1 METKNIIIIAVIAV
15 IICIATGAMFG
26 LLTKSVD
33 YERIELMPNGTSIEL
48 PKDELK
54 YEGEMNETGAKMW
67 TFKQGALMTFNS
79 EEAINARGLYG
90 LGGAL
95 GFKGVEDMVLNHFEK
110 REEIDGFTVYTID
123 GEKMGI
129 EGRGMMYCIITK
141 NNESHDNIVM
151 AADDKDIVLHMA
163 KSIEYK
169 SVNST
174 KTASKSTAT
183 ASSSSNSNDNDVHN
197 DKNKY
202 SEEDLKRANQEG
214 YDSGYSDGQ
223 SDSNDYD
230 DSSSIASVETTTD
243 SSSPSSS
250 DSEGG
255 SSSDSGFD
263 SFNF

>member
-1 METKNIIIIAVIAV
+1 
-15 IICIATGAMFG
+15 
-26 LLTKSVD
+26 
-33 YERIELMPNGTSIEL
+33 
-48 PKDELK
+48 
-54 YEGEMNETGAKMW
+54 
-67 TFKQGALMTFNS
+67 MTFNS

-123 GEKMGI
+123 GEKLDI

-169 SVNST
+169 SANTT
-174 KTASKSTAT
+174 KTASSSTAT

-202 SEEDLKRANQEG
+202 SEEDLKRANQAG

-223 SDSNDYD
+223 SDSNGHD
-230 DSSSIASVETTTD
+230 DSNSISSVETTVD
-243 SSSPSSS
+243 SSSSSS
-250 DSEGG
+250 
-255 SSSDSGFD
+255 SSSELENSADSGSDAFY
-263 SFNF
+263 F